1 MTQITSLGG
10 VVLKISGARG
20 PGLTVADM
28 VVLDGKVEAAG
39 SFAASAEADAAA
51 ALADAERAETAAQ
64 TALFGNIYADY
75 ATGLAATT
83 IGQQWVSYGPEGSY
97 ATRWLKTAADAATAV
112 DAYPSKSVFDAV
124 ANALDTTTIGALAV
138 DPDGLAIGGTMDDG
152 ALIGE
157 RLKLGNLDIRPAQD
171 PYLHQTDPD
180 GLVGWTNDPAFT
192 HTFTAQEGADLI
204 ALQEVIGPTSDAD
217 AGTDA
222 DGLANWHAD
231 ATGMTVSGPTLRV
244 GDLMLAPGTT
254 DSLQLTDPD
263 GLVVF
268 NSDDIPAVGASGSVN
283 TDYAARDAV
292 NVAYAASGA
301 NDLMPMVQGI
311 VRGKVNIILTYGQS
325 LDRSARGYPPLTTA
339 QPNYSDEH
347 VYSLGQ
353 ACRPIHSTSTTY
365 GPLTSNA
372 IYPLRAVSHNDAG
385 AILDSAALNALG
397 PDTSIPGEGSAI
409 SATYWLRQ
417 QWLASVGLEED
428 ATTPFILLS
437 CGVGGQ
443 SLASLSKGASP
454 EYYNR
459 IISGLT
465 QIRDH
470 ATFTGKEFNVALI
483 KYTQG
488 EQDYSDGTGGDHP
501 DVASYMAGVQQLRD
515 DINADIETI
524 FANGQKPPAFFI
536 SQTGGQFTI
545 DATNLHVGTAQL
557 RLVTEVDGFFP
568 VTPNYPV
575 IDLTSVHPDN
585 NGYRW
590 LGQYE
595 GRAWSQV
602 LVHGRRPNIVYPR
615 RATWEAATGEIV
627 IDLCST
633 GGPVVAGQPWDG
645 FTQTDLDNFGISA
658 KVGATVVALDNVRL
672 VGAMTIA
679 AVPATTLSAA
689 PLVQFGTRV
698 NSNGYIGLRC
708 PSRQVA
714 PEVYTF
720 IPDAGQDPAA
730 NIPALIGQPYNLDDW
745 CWAASIQ
752 AEEI

>member
-1 MTQITSLGG
+1 MAIAPTIREQLDELLTDYTGGEGVREIGAEIIVYDPNADYPDPSIGLAVKEHGAEIDALGVTVSAQGNAITVNAGAITQVSEDLTDLGDT
-10 VVLKISGARG
+10 VETLA
-20 PGLTVADM
+20 LTAS
-28 VVLDGKVEAAG
+28 VEYPTIAAG
-39 SFAASAEADAAA
+39 LS
-51 ALADAERAETAAQ
+51 
-64 TALFGNIYADY
+64 
-75 ATGLAATT
+75 ATT
-83 IGQQWVSYGPEGSY
+83 EGGYFVVRESGDNY
-97 ATRWLKTAADAATAV
+97 ATRYQKVGGVEVYD
-112 DAYPSKSVFDAV
+112 
-124 ANALDTTTIGALAV
+124 NALAGKAVTDQIQATVTIGEDGDAGV
-138 DPDGLAIGGTMDDG
+138 DPDGIASWAADKDGLSVSGG
-152 ALIGE
+152 
-157 RLKLGNLDIRPAQD
+157 RLDLGDMTLTEGD
-171 PYLHQTDPD
+171 PNRLVLLDPD
-180 GLVGWTNDPAFT
+180 GIVLFDSGDVG
-192 HTFTAQEGADLI
+192 
-204 ALQEVIGPTSDAD
+204 
-217 AGTDA
+217 
-222 DGLANWHAD
+222 
-231 ATGMTVSGPTLRV
+231 
-244 GDLMLAPGTT
+244 GD
-254 DSLQLTDPD
+254 SE
-263 GLVVF
+263 
-268 NSDDIPAVGASGSVN
+268 AVASEAV
-283 TDYAARDAV
+283 YAARDAA
-292 NVAYAASGA
+292 NVAYATAGA

-325 LDRSARGYPPLTTA
+325 LDRSSRGYPPLTTT
-339 QPNYSDEH
+339 QPSYSDAN
-347 VYSLGQ
+347 VFSLGQ
-353 ACRPIHSTSTTY
+353 SCRPTDSDSTTY
-365 GPLTSNA
+365 GPLTSGA

-385 AILDSAALNALG
+385 TILDSAALNALG
-397 PDTSIPGEGSAI
+397 PDTSVPGEGSAI

-417 QWLASVGLEED
+417 QWLASIGLEED

-470 ATFTGKEFNVALI
+470 ATFAGKEFSVALI

-524 FANGQKPPAFFI
+524 FANGQKPPAFFL
-536 SQTGGQFTI
+536 SQTSGQFTT
-545 DATNLHVGTAQL
+545 DTTNLHVGTAQL
-557 RLVTEVDGFFP
+557 RLVSEVDGFFP
-568 VTPNYPV
+568 VSPNYPV
-575 IDLTSVHPDN
+575 VDVTSAHPDN

-615 RATWEAATGEIV
+615 RATWEAATGEVI

-658 KVGATVVALDNVRL
+658 KAGATVVALDNVRL

-679 AVPATTLSAA
+679 ATPAIPLSAA
-689 PLVQFGTRV
+689 PLVQFGSKA
-698 NSNGYIGLRC
+698 NSNGYVGLRC

-730 NIPALIGQPYNLDDW
+730 DVPALIGKPYNLDDW

>member
-1 MTQITSLGG
+1 
-10 VVLKISGARG
+10 
-20 PGLTVADM
+20 
-28 VVLDGKVEAAG
+28 
-39 SFAASAEADAAA
+39 
-51 ALADAERAETAAQ
+51 
-64 TALFGNIYADY
+64 
-75 ATGLAATT
+75 
-83 IGQQWVSYGPEGSY
+83 
-97 ATRWLKTAADAATAV
+97 
-112 DAYPSKSVFDAV
+112 
-124 ANALDTTTIGALAV
+124 
-138 DPDGLAIGGTMDDG
+138 
-152 ALIGE
+152 
-157 RLKLGNLDIRPAQD
+157 
-171 PYLHQTDPD
+171 
-180 GLVGWTNDPAFT
+180 
-192 HTFTAQEGADLI
+192 
-204 ALQEVIGPTSDAD
+204 
-217 AGTDA
+217 
-222 DGLANWHAD
+222 
-231 ATGMTVSGPTLRV
+231 
-244 GDLMLAPGTT
+244 MLA
-254 DSLQLTDPD
+254 DPD

-268 NSDDIPAVGASGSVN
+268 DSDDNPADLDTLQEAIGLTADADAGIDPDGLASWHVGVDGMMVSGETLQVGNLTLAPGDTDSLVLADPDGLVVFDSDDLGVESEDVAALESV
-283 TDYAARDAV
+283 YAARDAA
-292 NVAYAASGA
+292 NVAYAAAGS

-325 LDRSARGYPPLTTA
+325 PDRSSRGYPPLTTT
-339 QPNYSDEH
+339 QPSYSDEH

-353 ACRPIHSTSTTY
+353 ACRPTNSFSTTY
-365 GPLTSNA
+365 GPLTSSA

-385 AILDSAALNALG
+385 TILDSAALEALG
-397 PDTSIPGEGSAI
+397 PDASIPGEGSAI

-470 ATFTGKEFNVALI
+470 ATFAGKEFSVALI

-488 EQDYSDGTGGDHP
+488 EQDYADGTGGDHP

-515 DINADIETI
+515 DINADIEAI

-536 SQTGGQFTI
+536 SQTSGRLMTTSS
-545 DATNLHVGTAQL
+545 TNLHVGTAQL

-568 VTPNYPV
+568 VTPNFPV
-575 IDLTSVHPDN
+575 VNVTSAHPDN

>member
-157 RLKLGNLDIRPAQD
+157 TLQVGNL
-171 PYLHQTDPD
+171 T
-180 GLVGWTNDPAFT
+180 
-192 HTFTAQEGADLI
+192 
-204 ALQEVIGPTSDAD
+204 
-217 AGTDA
+217 
-222 DGLANWHAD
+222 
-231 ATGMTVSGPTLRV
+231 
-244 GDLMLAPGTT
+244 LAPGDT
-254 DSLQLTDPD
+254 DSLVLADPD

-268 NSDDIPAVGASGSVN
+268 DSDDNPADLDTLQEAIGLTADADAGIDPDGLASWHVGVDGMMVSSETLQVGNLTLAPGDTDSLVLADPDGLVVFDSDDLGVESEDVAALESV
-283 TDYAARDAV
+283 YAARDAA
-292 NVAYAASGA
+292 NVAYAAAGS

-325 LDRSARGYPPLTTA
+325 PDRSSRGYPPLTTT
-339 QPNYSDEH
+339 QPSYSDEH

-353 ACRPIHSTSTTY
+353 ACRPTNSFSTTY
-365 GPLTSNA
+365 GPLTSSA

-385 AILDSAALNALG
+385 TILDSAALEALG
-397 PDTSIPGEGSAI
+397 PDASIPGEGSAI

-470 ATFTGKEFNVALI
+470 ATFAGKEFSVALI

-488 EQDYSDGTGGDHP
+488 EQDYADGTGGDHP

-515 DINADIETI
+515 DINADIEAI

-536 SQTGGQFTI
+536 SQTSGRLMTTSS
-545 DATNLHVGTAQL
+545 TNLHVGTAQL

-568 VTPNYPV
+568 VTPNFPV
-575 IDLTSVHPDN
+575 VNVTSAHPDN

-615 RATWEAATGEIV
+615 RATWEAATGEVI

-633 GGPVVAGQPWDG
+633 GGPVVSGQPWDG
-645 FTQTDLDNFGISA
+645 FTQVDLDDFGISA
-658 KVGATVVALDNVRL
+658 KVGADTVDLENVRL

-679 AVPATTLSAA
+679 AMPAGALLDP
-689 PLVQFGTRV
+689 PLVQFGTKP
-698 NSNGYIGLRC
+698 NSNGYICLRC

-730 NIPALIGQPYNLDDW
+730 NIPALIGKPYNLDDW